1 MNEASEDDELERET
15 EEERESSSI
24 KKNKKNF
31 LQIRKTIC
39 TFAAPIRGNKNKQ
52 STLQR

>member
-24 KKNKKNF
+24 KKIKKTSCKLEKQF
-31 LQIRKTIC
+31 APLQPR
-39 TFAAPIRGNKNKQ
+39 
-52 STLQR
+52 